1 MDTLNALSALGPGN
15 AVLDLQTKR
24 AQASALAVG
33 GGAGQDAGSQDQLRA
48 MAEEFE
54 QIFLQSM
61 LSTMM
66 QGTTPAAPFN
76 GGAGETQWQGFLT
89 NEYAGA
95 LSKGGGVGL
104 ADAIYADLIQL
115 QEGASQTANAASN
128 TQASTL
134 RIGDKL

>member
-1 MDTLNALSALGPGN
+1 MDLLNALGPTN
-15 AVLDLQTKR
+15 AVLDIETKR
-24 AQASALAVG
+24 AQATALQAANSKG
-33 GGAGQDAGSQDQLRA
+33 TQAGTQDQLRA

-66 QGTTPAAPFN
+66 EGTTPEAPFN
-76 GGAGETQWQGFLT
+76 GGAGEQQWQGFLT

-104 ADAIYADLIQL
+104 ADAIYRDLIQI
-115 QEGASQTANAASN
+115 QEGAAKATNTPATASIQTVETGDAS
-128 TQASTL
+128 
-134 RIGDKL
+134 

>member
-1 MDTLNALSALGPGN
+1 MDALKVLGPSN
-15 AVLDLQTKR
+15 AVLDIETKR
-24 AQASALAVG
+24 AQASALALAPG
-33 GGAGQDAGSQDQLRA
+33 GPGSQDQLRA

-66 QGTTPAAPFN
+66 EGTTPEAPFN
-76 GGAGETQWQGFLT
+76 GGAGERQWQGFLT

-104 ADAIYADLIQL
+104 ADAIYRDLMQL
-115 QEGASQTANAASN
+115 QENAGRTASELSGT
-128 TQASTL
+128 TIDTEST
-134 RIGDKL
+134 GETS